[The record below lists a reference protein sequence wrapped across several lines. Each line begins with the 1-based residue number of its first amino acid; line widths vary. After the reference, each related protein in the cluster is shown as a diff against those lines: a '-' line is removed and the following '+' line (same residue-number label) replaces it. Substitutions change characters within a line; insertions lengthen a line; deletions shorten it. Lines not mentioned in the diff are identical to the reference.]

1 MKEYE
6 TNRYDLLSLD
16 TCNKEAIKNN
26 IMVLNEKTK
35 EFGLILTEE
44 QIENLVDVR
53 KYSLLDNSLLE
64 IGSSII
70 EDIILEFY
78 SSPYISKIDYD
89 ETLYELVEIFY
100 SLRNIFNYKVPDAYI
115 IKAMREHFDTDAYGA
130 TELLIKLVSSDIFK
144 KFGINKGEENE

>member
-26 IMVLNEKTK
+26 IIVLNEKTK

>member
-16 TCNKEAIKNN
+16 TCNREAIKNN
-26 IMVLNEKTK
+26 IMALNEKTN

-53 KYSLLDNSLLE
+53 KYSLMDNSLLE

-130 TELLIKLVSSDIFK
+130 TELLIKLVSSDIYK

>member
-16 TCNKEAIKNN
+16 TCNREAIKNN
-26 IMVLNEKTK
+26 IMALNEKTK

-53 KYSLLDNSLLE
+53 KYSLMDNSLLE

-130 TELLIKLVSSDIFK
+130 TELLIKLVSSDIYK